1 MSDLK
6 TGVVAHGCM
15 VVPTAKGGLKKDSYI
30 EYLHTDMYMYMYI
43 HMCVCVLL
51 TDYMLDLVRSPR

>member
-15 VVPTAKGGLKKDSYI
+15 GKGGGAGGLKKDSYI
-30 EYLHTDMYMYMYI
+30 EYLHTDMYMYI